1 MPKQAM
7 ENLTESMF
15 YLLMALQQGDACGA
29 EISRPGGTDLGR
41 RRAARPRHLYTL
53 LARFEKEGL
62 LTDAGTVGC
71 KRYLPPDRRRQGR
84 LRRRA
89 RPPAALPG
97 RCRPGRNHRPRP
109 SDERRGPG

>member
-41 RRAARPRHLYTL
+41 RRAARPRHPVHP
-53 LARFEKEGL
+53 
-62 LTDAGTVGC
+62 AGP
-71 KRYLPPDRRRQGR
+71 L
-84 LRRRA
+84 
-89 RPPAALPG
+89 
-97 RCRPGRNHRPRP
+97 
-109 SDERRGPG
+109 